1 MSNCILRILFL
12 IANFSEMENCETT
25 KCISMGA
32 ETEEC
37 FHDGKNDCHS
47 ADDDGHFWEEMDSS
61 FTIFECWMK
70 SWRTKDDVFFYF
82 FSLSVYIKGCSSF
95 HTNAN
100 VSFIY
105 TGIKPNTFKTLL
117 RSSGVSC
124 PSKHTKSSRN
134 LEGMR
139 IPPVPL
145 SCFGISADSS
155 LPSGESHIPG
165 VKKRKKKPSHPC
177 VAKHLNILS
186 IASWPPHCCRNLFH
200 ILRWRLDNDAPAEPR
215 LLFFFF
221 HMASIVGLRQESA
234 RKWGL
239 SIHLVSSAESQQENE
254 TLGRR
259 EISLQGGRGSPRHL
273 APAVCLS

>member
-1 MSNCILRILFL
+1 
-12 IANFSEMENCETT
+12 MENCETT
-25 KCISMGA
+25 KCIWMGA

-37 FHDGKNDCHS
+37 LHDGKNDCNS

-70 SWRTKDDVFFYF
+70 CWRNRDDVFFF
-82 FSLSVYIKGCSSF
+82 FSLPEYIKGCSSF

-100 VSFIY
+100 ISFIY
-105 TGIKPNTFKTLL
+105 TGIKPNTIKTLPPSL
-117 RSSGVSC
+117 GVSC

-165 VKKRKKKPSHPC
+165 VKKKRKK
-177 VAKHLNILS
+177 
-186 IASWPPHCCRNLFH
+186 
-200 ILRWRLDNDAPAEPR
+200 
-215 LLFFFF
+215 
-221 HMASIVGLRQESA
+221 
-234 RKWGL
+234 
-239 SIHLVSSAESQQENE
+239 E
-254 TLGRR
+254 TL
-259 EISLQGGRGSPRHL
+259 SS
-273 APAVCLS
+273 VLS